1 MQPLIRPKKIVLP
14 PETLQGSAP
23 DHKLQFRPLRNS
35 FFAYETQSYFT
46 KRKLVKLLLNIAK
59 LFNDHILFQEYAPFK
74 FSEAVVQSYSVKKV
88 FLEIS

>member
-35 FFAYETQSYFT
+35 FFAYETQSSFT
-46 KRKLVKLLLNIAK
+46 KRKLVKLLLNLAK
-59 LFNDHILFQEYAPFK
+59 LFNDILFQEYAPFK
-74 FSEAVVQSYSVKKV
+74 FSEAVFQSYSVKKV